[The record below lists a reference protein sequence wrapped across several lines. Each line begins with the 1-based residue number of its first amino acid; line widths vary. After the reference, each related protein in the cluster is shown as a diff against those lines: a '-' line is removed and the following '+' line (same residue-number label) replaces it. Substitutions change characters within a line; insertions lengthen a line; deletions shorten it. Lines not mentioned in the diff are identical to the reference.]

1 VITFNAMT
9 GIFSQVPLKLFCV
22 ALFGLA
28 TVAFLTVLLGWH
40 GLRRLLD
47 VPRVPRPRA
56 MYLALVALWIAVVTI
71 GATSVAT
78 IVLLRD
84 HRRIDAPTTLG
95 DVRCEAIGSD
105 HVRVELRTSLAAA
118 PERYE
123 GPGDAAACTVW
134 VRQVELRSGLGVLGV
149 RVLSRIE
156 SVGPRRL
163 PAAVDGHRFI
173 DLVARR
179 TEAVPVAVPLDA
191 QVHSVLVS
199 SLSGPV
205 LTNGGI

>member
-1 VITFNAMT
+1 M
-9 GIFSQVPLKLFCV
+9 
-22 ALFGLA
+22 
-28 TVAFLTVLLGWH
+28 
-40 GLRRLLD
+40 
-47 VPRVPRPRA
+47 
-56 MYLALVALWIAVVTI
+56 
-71 GATSVAT
+71 SVAT

-95 DVRCEAIGSD
+95 DVRCEAVGSD

-118 PERYE
+118 PEHYE
-123 GPGDAAACTVW
+123 VPGGDACTVW
-134 VRQVELRSGLGVLGV
+134 VRQVELRPGLGVLGV

-156 SVGPRRL
+156 SVGPTRL
-163 PAAVDGHRFI
+163 PAAVEGHRFI

-205 LTNGGI
+205 LTNSGI